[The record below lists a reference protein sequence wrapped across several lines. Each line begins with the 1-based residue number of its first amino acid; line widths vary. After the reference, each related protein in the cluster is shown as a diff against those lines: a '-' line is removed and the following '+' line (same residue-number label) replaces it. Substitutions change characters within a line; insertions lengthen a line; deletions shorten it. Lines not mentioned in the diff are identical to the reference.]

1 MLSNEIL
8 KTMWRQNAIYC
19 LGVVMDNVVL
29 SGNDMKFQS
38 LHSSLMTPD
47 GWQFAPSHVCR
58 VIWSHYATECS
69 RRTAFVLPTNQSV
82 MIMIQTSGGES
93 SDESDVETEPGLT
106 LKRKVR
112 RARTTFTTEQL
123 EMLEQYFQKT
133 QYPDVYT
140 REEVAQK

>member
-1 MLSNEIL
+1 M
-8 KTMWRQNAIYC
+8 QQAHC
-19 LGVVMDNVVL
+19 LHIIRNGL
-29 SGNDMKFQS
+29 
-38 LHSSLMTPD
+38 
-47 GWQFAPSHVCR
+47 
-58 VIWSHYATECS
+58 
-69 RRTAFVLPTNQSV
+69 LPTNQSV

>member
-1 MLSNEIL
+1 MGGSLPPVTCVVSLQVI
-8 KTMWRQNAIYC
+8 TTQYA
-19 LGVVMDNVVL
+19 GVV
-29 SGNDMKFQS
+29 
-38 LHSSLMTPD
+38 
-47 GWQFAPSHVCR
+47 PSNQTR
-58 VIWSHYATECS
+58 G
-69 RRTAFVLPTNQSV
+69 RTAFKSIRDDDIP
-82 MIMIQTSGGES
+82 IQTSGGES

>member
-1 MLSNEIL
+1 M
-8 KTMWRQNAIYC
+8 QQAYC
-19 LGVVMDNVVL
+19 L
-29 SGNDMKFQS
+29 
-38 LHSSLMTPD
+38 H
-47 GWQFAPSHVCR
+47 
-58 VIWSHYATECS
+58 I
-69 RRTAFVLPTNQSV
+69 RRNGVLPTNQSV